1 MSADAVQPESPVQAV
16 RPPSPSTVAYL
27 FADRFVPSEKPGK
40 TGMSAFGTGAVVVT
54 SELAGG
60 LVAIALWQLRQ
71 MGAVSLEAYS
81 AKRLGF
87 INTSGVRV
95 RLTGTADVSGGV
107 EKTVLNF
114 LQRSKK
120 AGERGETAWDL
131 ANIICIEGRDP
142 RMTVIGMAIDEAIAL
157 GYLHREK
164 TEAGVIGRLAGK
176 PSSKLHANAEQVA
189 TLAPAAERLAIAWRD
204 FRQGEEA
211 EMVKLLRS
219 TTYDG
224 IEARVRRNRDDD

>member
-71 MGAVSLEAYS
+71 MGAVSLEPYS

-87 INTSGVRV
+87 INTSGVRA
-95 RLTGTADVSGGV
+95 RLIGSADVAGGV
-107 EKTVLNF
+107 EKNVLAF

-120 AGERGETAWDL
+120 APDRGETAWDI
-131 ANIICIEGRDP
+131 ANILCIEGRDP
-142 RMTVIGMAIDEAIAL
+142 RMTVIGMAIEEDIAL
-157 GYLHREK
+157 GYLHRER

-176 PSSKLHANAEQVA
+176 PSSKLQPHAEQIA

-204 FRQGEEA
+204 FRQGDEA
-211 EMVKLLRS
+211 EMAKLLRS

-224 IEARVRRNRDDD
+224 IEARVRRRDDD